1 MSQKLNAFHRNF
13 KNYITNALYRV
24 NFILK
29 IALSSFQYV
38 FKKDMNMY
46 QFKFLRCF

>member
-1 MSQKLNAFHRNF
+1 MSFIEIF

-29 IALSSFQYV
+29 IAFSSFQYV
-38 FKKDMNMY
+38 LKKDMNMY